1 MTNARPRKP
10 GTGAVYM
17 PGGHVYGSATDRQ
30 DQPSRA
36 PLAVLGRAVTGGS
49 GAPGDRLRAVA
60 DTTIYGFADTTIYT
74 VADTAAAMVAVG
86 KVDRAGAVAA
96 VWLAA
101 QAAGIGSARALAA
114 IAAAFTRTGGSS

>member
-17 PGGHVYGSATDRQ
+17 PGGHVHGSATDRQ

-60 DTTIYGFADTTIYT
+60 DTTIYT
-74 VADTAAAMVAVG
+74 VADTAAAMVAAG